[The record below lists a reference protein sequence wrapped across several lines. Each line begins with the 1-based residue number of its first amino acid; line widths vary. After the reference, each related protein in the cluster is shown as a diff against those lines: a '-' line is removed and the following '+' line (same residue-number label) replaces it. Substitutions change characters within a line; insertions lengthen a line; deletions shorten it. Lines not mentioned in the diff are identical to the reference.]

1 MKAELIK
8 YLEVLINESPPYVY
22 ELLLAIFCLGIVMI
36 VIFKSEA
43 VKRSIAKLLL
53 TEYIALIYS
62 STVICRNVS
71 IVRKFDYTPFW
82 SYDKADLFME
92 NIMNVWIF
100 IPIGLLL
107 GAAIINLR
115 WTKVLA
121 IGCAISISIEFLQL
135 ALKRG
140 FSEVD
145 DVMHNTL
152 GCLIGYS
159 LYCLLR
165 YGYEKLSKRCVA
177 VL

>member
-8 YLEVLINESPPYVY
+8 YLDVVINKSPSYVY
-22 ELLLAIFCLGIVMI
+22 EILLALFCLGIVLI
-36 VIFKSEA
+36 VIFRSET

-53 TEYIALIYS
+53 IEYTVLIYC
-62 STVICRNVS
+62 STVIYRNVS
-71 IVRKFDYTPFW
+71 IERKFDYTPFW
-82 SYDKADLFME
+82 SYDKADLMVE

-107 GAAIINLR
+107 GAAIIKPR
-115 WTKVLA
+115 WLKVLA
-121 IGCAISISIEFLQL
+121 IGCSISISIEFLQL

-145 DVMHNTL
+145 DVIHNTL
-152 GCLIGYS
+152 GCLIGYG
-159 LYCLLR
+159 LFCITR
-165 YGYEKLSKRCVA
+165 YGYKKLSKWRMA